1 MKLINCL
8 KKRDISLFVDPIR
21 FLDGKEISRHVCWSF
36 HKLQEFAIQGGH
48 LMLFL

>member
-8 KKRDISLFVDPIR
+8 QKRDTSLFVDPIR

-36 HKLQEFAIQGGH
+36 YEFP
-48 LMLFL
+48 